1 MGVGWARSRSTWESP
16 DCGQVSRDGDAGLA
30 NGGQAEPLPP
40 TRSAPRPRSRPG
52 SHGRGGVG
60 GRALPGGLGFPA
72 SKGRG
77 AESKCLRRAAL
88 PRLLPMA
95 PASSCPAPTGSG
107 LSSSSLPDL
116 TEAVRPG
123 QLRGAA
129 LGEGRASACGGGVQS
144 RSPGLLDRS
153 LPVALDPALRSQG
166 SLLGGSRVPERP
178 RARPSSVPT
187 PVRLQIRD
195 QSGWGRQIKS
205 SVKAKRVRGVPTG
218 GLGRALRLWRQLWGA
233 RRGRAR
239 QVGPAAGAETQAAHL
254 HPVPAGLSPAPPCA
268 SGKTRRPRGTR
279 AGGQREYARGLR
291 AEPGLGTRARASVT
305 LPRRRR
311 EPRSHVRAAASR
323 CPRVTLAISSTTRCL
338 KLM

>member
-1 MGVGWARSRSTWESP
+1 MEILFAQFPFSGLWNGAPGPRGPPPPVPGACGAQSPRPAWGFGALGVGWARSRSTWESP

-129 LGEGRASACGGGVQS
+129 LGEGRASACGGGVRS

-166 SLLGGSRVPERP
+166 SLLGGAVSPKGQEP
-178 RARPSSVPT
+178 
-187 PVRLQIRD
+187 D
-195 QSGWGRQIKS
+195 
-205 SVKAKRVRGVPTG
+205 
-218 GLGRALRLWRQLWGA
+218 
-233 RRGRAR
+233 
-239 QVGPAAGAETQAAHL
+239 PAQFLHL
-254 HPVPAGLSPAPPCA
+254 
-268 SGKTRRPRGTR
+268 
-279 AGGQREYARGLR
+279 
-291 AEPGLGTRARASVT
+291 
-305 LPRRRR
+305 
-311 EPRSHVRAAASR
+311 
-323 CPRVTLAISSTTRCL
+323 
-338 KLM
+338 